1 MESLKHLRQ
10 RKVEETGAEYKK
22 NAFLEPFDPFFQCRR
37 VTIRLNRISL
47 LILFIQIQRDGGAR
61 PGLTGALQPGP
72 PEPER
77 VREGKG
83 LPLSD
88 DCRRSLRTWQEGV
101 LFQSPEKDLLQVQG
115 FDHGL
120 RRGSAT
126 AS

>member
-1 MESLKHLRQ
+1 MRPRSLS
-10 RKVEETGAEYKK
+10 T
-22 NAFLEPFDPFFQCRR
+22 
-37 VTIRLNRISL
+37 ISL
-47 LILFIQIQRDGGAR
+47 PERFTIGQIRTSLVQIQRYGGAR

-72 PEPER
+72 PQR

-88 DCRRSLRTWQEGV
+88 DCRRSLRTWQKGV
-101 LFQSPEKDLLQVQG
+101 LFQSPKKDILQVQG